1 MLALVALHVGMIII
15 VIAMVVVLVVTP
27 VLAVLVALVIAQAVL
42 VVVNH
47 LVEHAM
53 DVTIHVG
60 GVLQHAQ
67 MDAEVLDVFQH
78 VLVHATLAK
87 IVLVVQLIL
96 VTKLLVVLLE
106 ATQAQVAVKNV
117 ILAMDVLVAML
128 A

>member
-1 MLALVALHVGMIII
+1 MLALVALHVGMIIV
-15 VIAMVVVLVVTP
+15 VIAMVVVLVAML
-27 VLAVLVALVIAQAVL
+27 VLAVLVALVIAQTVP

-47 LVEHAM
+47 LAEHVM

-60 GVLQHAQ
+60 DVLQLVQ

-78 VLVHATLAK
+78 ALVHATLAK

-96 VTKLLVVLLE
+96 ATKLLVVLLE
-106 ATQAQVAVKNV
+106 QTQAQVAVKNV